1 MTTHDLSQLQ
11 AALPILIPLAIA
23 ELALVIFCLVDIFRA
38 DRRVRG
44 GSKLVWTLVVLLIGT
59 LGPLA
64 YLFFGREDL

>member
-11 AALPILIPLAIA
+11 AALPILIPLAVA
-23 ELALVIFCLVDIFRA
+23 ELALVIFCLFDIFRA

-64 YLFFGREDL
+64 YLFFGREDM